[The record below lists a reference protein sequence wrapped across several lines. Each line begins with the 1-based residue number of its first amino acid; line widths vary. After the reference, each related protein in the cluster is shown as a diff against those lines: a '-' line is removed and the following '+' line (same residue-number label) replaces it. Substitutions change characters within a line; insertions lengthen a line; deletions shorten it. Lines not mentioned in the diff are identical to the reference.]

1 MPKPRTPSPLP
12 TSRLCAT
19 AAAGLLLSGLA
30 LTAST
35 ARAQTAAPPA
45 AAASAPPARPAAEP
59 QKVEVTATRESD
71 TEQRRQATAAK
82 IVIGREEIDRFG
94 DSTVGEVLK
103 RLPGVTV
110 QGPPGRGGPPRM
122 RGLGAGYTQILIDG
136 QRVPP
141 GFSLESLTPDQIE
154 RIEILRAPTAE
165 TGARA
170 IGGTINII
178 TREGFKRRINDL
190 RLGFGYEDGQFTPGL
205 SWTRND
211 SVGDLIYTLS
221 ASVFR
226 NRRNTESSTRT
237 TETLLGDPA
246 DGSDDTLV
254 GDQTETARG
263 QDTRLGM
270 NLTSRLQWRLGPGND
285 MLVLM
290 PVVFATRADSQRHY
304 ELTQTLG
311 AVPPL
316 YRSAD
321 STGDSGFTV
330 GRLNLQYRA
339 TVGSGLRLELNG
351 GASSARGHSDN
362 VRREFDA
369 APALLR
375 TVTDSSVTRDRTAT
389 LSTKLSKL
397 LEGDHSLV
405 TGAEIES
412 LKRSETRITTQ
423 DNQDPLAD
431 FEGDLTAS
439 SLRLALYAQDEWAL
453 NPNWSAHAG
462 LRWESIR
469 TKGDNG
475 DGTRPDNRSSVITP
489 LLHAVWKPDPK
500 SRDQVRVSLTRS
512 YKAPT
517 LQNLVARPVL
527 SSRYPA
533 AGANTPTSPDR
544 AGNPGLQPEL
554 ATGVDIAFERYLP
567 QGGVLSANLFHRRL
581 KDYIRSTTEL
591 EDVSW
596 SPFPRYVS
604 RPKNLGRAMTQGI
617 ELEAKFR
624 LDQLVAGAP
633 PVELRN
639 NLSLFRSRVAEVPGP
654 DNRLDEQPRATANIG
669 ADYRF
674 RGTPLTLGGS
684 LNLTP
689 GYRTQVSDIQ
699 DREAGAKR
707 QFDAYALWVFN
718 PGVQLRLLA
727 SNLTAADYRS
737 SGAVVYNALRTQA
750 DTTVT
755 TQVNWQLRLE
765 LKL

>member
-1 MPKPRTPSPLP
+1 MHIPSSCSLPRW
-12 TSRLCAT
+12 RLAT
-19 AAAGLLLSGLA
+19 LLLLGGLGGPVA
-30 LTAST
+30 W
-35 ARAQTAAPPA
+35 AQTAARPA
-45 AAASAPPARPAAEP
+45 PAASAPTAPA
-59 QKVEVTATRESD
+59 QTVEVTATRESD
-71 TEQRRQATAAK
+71 TEQRRQSTAAK

-103 RLPGVTV
+103 RLPGVTM

-190 RLGFGYEDGQFTPGL
+190 RLGVGYEDGQLTPGL

-211 SVGDLIYTLS
+211 SAGDLIYTLS
-221 ASVFR
+221 ASIFR
-226 NRRNTESSTRT
+226 NRRSSANSTRT
-237 TETLLGDPA
+237 TETDTD
-246 DGSDDTLV
+246 DGTLQR
-254 GDQTETARG
+254 DQTETSDGLDQRV
-263 QDTRLGM
+263 GM
-270 NLTSRLQWRLGPGND
+270 NVTSRLQWRLGPGNG

-290 PVVFATRADSQRHY
+290 PVLFHTRNEGTRHHV
-304 ELTQTLG
+304 LTQALG
-311 AVPPL
+311 DAPPL
-316 YRSAD
+316 YDTAD
-321 STGDSGFTV
+321 NHHDSRFTV
-330 GRLNLQYRA
+330 GRLNLQYRS
-339 TVGSGLRLELNG
+339 TLGSGLRLEANG
-351 GASSARGHSDN
+351 GTSAARGESN
-362 VRREFDA
+362 SLRQEFDPA
-369 APALLR
+369 ATLQR
-375 TVTDSSVTRDRTAT
+375 TVRDSSRTRDRTAT
-389 LSTKLSKL
+389 LNGKLSKL
-397 LEGDHSLV
+397 LDGDHSLV

-412 LKRSETRITTQ
+412 LSRNETRSTEQ

-431 FEGDLTAS
+431 FEGDLQAS

-453 NPNWSAHAG
+453 SPNWSAHAG

-469 TKGDNG
+469 TRGDNG
-475 DGTRPDNRSSVITP
+475 DGTRPDNRSSVLTP
-489 LLHAVWKPDPK
+489 LAHAVWKPDPK
-500 SRDQVRVSLTRS
+500 SRDQIRLSLTRS

-544 AGNPGLQPEL
+544 AGNPDLRPEL
-554 ATGVDIAFERYLP
+554 ASGIDVAFERYLP
-567 QGGVLSANLFHRRL
+567 QGGVLSANLFHRRI
-581 KDYIRSTTEL
+581 KDYIRNTTE
-591 EDVSW
+591 EEVVSW
-596 SPFPRYVS
+596 GPEPDKKRYVS
-604 RPKNLGRAMTQGI
+604 RPKNLGRAVTQGI

-624 LDQLVAGAP
+624 LDQLFDGAP

-639 NLSLFRSRVAEVPGP
+639 NLSLFHSRVAQVPGP
-654 DNRLDEQPRATANIG
+654 DNRLDEQPRATANLG

-684 LNLTP
+684 VNLTP
-689 GYRTQVSDIQ
+689 GYRTQVSELQ
-699 DREAGAKR
+699 DREAGFKR
-707 QFDAYALWVFN
+707 QFDAFALWVFN
-718 PGVQLRLLA
+718 PGVQLRLMA
-727 SNLTAADYRS
+727 SNLTAADYLS
-737 SGAVVYNALRTQA
+737 SNAVEAAGLRTQA
-750 DTTVT
+750 VSTTPT
-755 TQVNWQLRLE
+755 TTNWQLRLE

>member
-1 MPKPRTPSPLP
+1 MHIPSPSHGPLRRRP
-12 TSRLCAT
+12 VP
-19 AAAGLLLSGLA
+19 LLLLIGLGLA
-30 LTAST
+30 GPATWAQNS
-35 ARAQTAAPPA
+35 ARPA
-45 AAASAPPARPAAEP
+45 AAASAPAAAP
-59 QKVEVTATRESD
+59 QTVEVTATRESD

-94 DSTVGEVLK
+94 DSTVGEVLR
-103 RLPGVTV
+103 RLPGVTM

-122 RGLGAGYTQILIDG
+122 RGLGAGYTQMLIDG

-190 RLGFGYEDGQFTPGL
+190 RLGFGYEDGQITPGL

-211 SVGDLIYTLS
+211 SVGNLIYTLS
-221 ASVFR
+221 ASIFR
-226 NRRNTESSTRT
+226 NRRTSDSHTRT
-237 TETLLGDPA
+237 TET
-246 DGSDDTLV
+246 DTEVDVLRH
-254 GDQTETARG
+254 DQDETSAG
-263 QDTRLGM
+263 QDRRVGM
-270 NLTSRLQWRLGPGND
+270 NVTSRLQWRLGPGND

-290 PVVFATRADSQRHY
+290 PVLFHTRAEGTRHHA
-304 ELTQTLG
+304 LTQTLG
-311 AVPPL
+311 DAPAL
-316 YRSAD
+316 YDTAD
-321 STGDSGFTV
+321 TANDSRFTV

-339 TVGSGLRLELNG
+339 TLGSGLRLEANG
-351 GASSARGHSDN
+351 GASSARGQSYN
-362 VRREFDA
+362 LRQEFSA
-369 APALLR
+369 TSTPLR
-375 TVTDSSVTRDRTAT
+375 TVRDSSLTRDRTAT
-389 LSTKLSKL
+389 LNTKLSKL
-397 LEGDHSLV
+397 LDGDHSLV
-405 TGAEIES
+405 TGAELER
-412 LKRSETRITTQ
+412 LVRSETRTTEQ

-431 FEGDLTAS
+431 FEGDLQAS
-439 SLRLALYAQDEWAL
+439 SLRLAVYAQDEWAI

-469 TKGDNG
+469 TRGDNA
-475 DGTRPDNRSSVITP
+475 DGVRPDNRSSVLTP
-489 LLHAVWKPDPK
+489 LMHAVWKPDPK
-500 SRDQVRVSLTRS
+500 SRDQVRLSLTRS

-517 LQNLVARPVL
+517 LQNLVARPNL

-544 AGNPGLQPEL
+544 AGNPDLRPEL
-554 ATGVDIAFERYLP
+554 ATGLDLAFERYLP

-591 EDVSW
+591 EAVSW
-596 SPFPRYVS
+596 SPQPRYVS
-604 RPKNLGRAMTQGI
+604 RPKNLGRAVTQGI

-624 LDQLVAGAP
+624 LDQLVDGAP

-639 NLSLFRSRVAEVPGP
+639 NLSLFHSRVAQVPGP
-654 DNRLDEQPRATANIG
+654 DNRLDEQPRATANLG

-684 LNLTP
+684 VNLTP
-689 GYRTQVSDIQ
+689 GYRTQVSDLQ
-699 DREAGAKR
+699 DREAGFKR

-727 SNLTAADYRS
+727 SNLTAADYVS
-737 SGAVVYNALRTQA
+737 SNAVELAGLRTQA
-750 DTTVT
+750 VT
-755 TQVNWQLRLE
+755 TTQTRTNWQLRLE

>member
-1 MPKPRTPSPLP
+1 M
-12 TSRLCAT
+12 
-19 AAAGLLLSGLA
+19 
-30 LTAST
+30 
-35 ARAQTAAPPA
+35 
-45 AAASAPPARPAAEP
+45 
-59 QKVEVTATRESD
+59 EVTATRPSD
-71 TEQRRQATAAK
+71 TEQRRQSTAAK

-190 RLGFGYEDGQFTPGL
+190 RLGFGYENGQVTPGL

-221 ASVFR
+221 ASLFR
-226 NRRNTESSTRT
+226 NRRESANSTRT
-237 TETLLGDPA
+237 TETRTD
-246 DGSDDTLV
+246 DDT
-254 GDQTETARG
+254 GDGTPQRDQTETSAG
-263 QDTRLGM
+263 QDRRVGM
-270 NLTSRLQWRLGPGND
+270 NVTSRLQWRLGPGND

-290 PVVFATRADSQRHY
+290 PVLFHTRAEGTRHHV
-304 ELTQTLG
+304 LTQALG
-311 AVPPL
+311 DTPPL
-316 YRSAD
+316 YGTADNRSD
-321 STGDSGFTV
+321 SRFTV

-339 TVGSGLRLELNG
+339 TLGGGLRLEANG
-351 GASSARGHSDN
+351 GTSAARGESHN
-362 VRREFDA
+362 LRQEFDPA
-369 APALLR
+369 ATLLR
-375 TVTDSSVTRDRTAT
+375 TVRDNSLTRDRTAT
-389 LSTKLSKL
+389 LSSKLSKL
-397 LEGDHSLV
+397 LDGDHSLV
-405 TGAEIES
+405 SGAEIERLS
-412 LKRSETRITTQ
+412 RSESRSTEQ
-423 DNQDPLAD
+423 DNQDPLVD
-431 FEGDLTAS
+431 FEGDLQAS
-439 SLRLALYAQDEWAL
+439 SLRLALYAQDEWAI

-469 TKGDNG
+469 TQGDNG
-475 DGTRPDNRSSVITP
+475 DGTRPDNRSSVLTP
-489 LLHAVWKPDPK
+489 LMHAVWKPDPK
-500 SRDQVRVSLTRS
+500 SRDQIRMSLTRS

-533 AGANTPTSPDR
+533 DGTNTPTSPDR
-544 AGNPGLQPEL
+544 AGNPGLRPEL
-554 ATGVDIAFERYLP
+554 ATGIDVAFERYLP
-567 QGGVLSANLFHRRL
+567 QGGVLSANVFHRRL

-591 EDVSW
+591 EAVSW
-596 SPFPRYVS
+596 SAQPRYVS
-604 RPKNLGRAMTQGI
+604 RPKNLGRALTQGI

-624 LDQLVAGAP
+624 LDQLFDGAP

-689 GYRTQVSDIQ
+689 GYRTQVSPLQ

-727 SNLTAADYRS
+727 SNLAAADYVS
-737 SGAVVYNALRTQA
+737 TNAVEAAGLRTQA
-750 DTTVT
+750 VSTTPT
-755 TQVNWQLRLE
+755 AINWQLRLE